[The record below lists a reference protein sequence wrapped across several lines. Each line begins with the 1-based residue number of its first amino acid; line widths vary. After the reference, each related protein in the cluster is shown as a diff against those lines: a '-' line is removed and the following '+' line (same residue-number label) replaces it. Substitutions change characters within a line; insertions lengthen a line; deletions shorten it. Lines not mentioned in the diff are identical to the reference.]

1 MIKTQV
7 FSFLVFGRRRR
18 RRRPIYQSSDGDDI
32 WDVDPDDKRRVNDNK
47 NWRRHHP
54 QEQAWDIDK
63 ERDAVMYKREALEA
77 SLRVEYVDE
86 KEDNGMQIN
95 YSEEDENKKY
105 D

>member
-1 MIKTQV
+1 MIITQV
-7 FSFLVFGRRRR
+7 FSFPVFGRRRR